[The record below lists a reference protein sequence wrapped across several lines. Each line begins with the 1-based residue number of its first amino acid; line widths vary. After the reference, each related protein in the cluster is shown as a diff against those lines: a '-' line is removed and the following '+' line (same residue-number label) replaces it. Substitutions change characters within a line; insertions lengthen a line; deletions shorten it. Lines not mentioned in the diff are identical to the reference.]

1 MPILLIVL
9 VVAAVFFLATT
20 WFAKGQVAKI
30 VFSLFGVALVAQ
42 GCLGALHAWGETGS
56 IPWTVGWLSLAVLFV
71 VLVVLRWRR
80 P

>member
-1 MPILLIVL
+1 MSILLIGLL
-9 VVAAVFFLATT
+9 VALAFSVATT
-20 WFAKGQVAKI
+20 WFFQGQAAKI
-30 VFSLFGVALVAQ
+30 VFSLLGVGFVAQ

-56 IPWTVGWLSLAVLFV
+56 VPWTVGWLSLAVLFV

>member
-1 MPILLIVL
+1 MPILLIGL
-9 VVAAVFFLATT
+9 IVAAVLLMAIV
-20 WFAKGQVAKI
+20 WFSKGQVAKI

-42 GCLGALHAWGETGS
+42 GCLGAWHAWGETGS